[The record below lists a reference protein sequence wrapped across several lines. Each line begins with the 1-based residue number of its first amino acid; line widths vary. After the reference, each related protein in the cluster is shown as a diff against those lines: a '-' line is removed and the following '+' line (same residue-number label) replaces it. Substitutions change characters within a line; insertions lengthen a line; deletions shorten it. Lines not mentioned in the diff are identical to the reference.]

1 MSDDV
6 RTAILG
12 AGIAFCVLF
21 GGASLVAIFEAVTPF
36 GVVLGVVSLLII
48 AMIAL
53 GLIGAMR
60 NPPR

>member
-21 GGASLVAIFEAVTPF
+21 GGASLVAIFEAVTPL